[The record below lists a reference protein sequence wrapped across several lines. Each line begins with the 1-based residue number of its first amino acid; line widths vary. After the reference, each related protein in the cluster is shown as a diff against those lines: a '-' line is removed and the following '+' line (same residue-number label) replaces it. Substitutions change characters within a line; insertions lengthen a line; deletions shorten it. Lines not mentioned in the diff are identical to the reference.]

1 MYKWALVALTLT
13 PARVLTLALTLTRWA
28 LVGRTEYDAIVVIDV
43 DVDLFLY
50 TAGKPPAAGTL
61 QASLDTLQLLSA
73 YSSWS
78 VS

>member
-1 MYKWALVALTLT
+1 MALTPTTPARILTLT
-13 PARVLTLALTLTRWA
+13 LTLTRWA

-50 TAGKPPAAGTL
+50 TGGKPPAAGTL
-61 QASLDTLQLLSA
+61 QASLATLQLLSA